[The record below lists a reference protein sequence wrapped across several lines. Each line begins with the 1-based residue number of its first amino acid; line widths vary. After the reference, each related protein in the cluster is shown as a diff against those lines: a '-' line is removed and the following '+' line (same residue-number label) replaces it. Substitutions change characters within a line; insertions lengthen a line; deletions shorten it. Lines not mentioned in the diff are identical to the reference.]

1 MKEMENTVVC
11 KFGGSSVASA
21 AQIRKVRKIVET
33 DPKRKVVV
41 VSAPGKSEGD
51 REKLT
56 DHLINIA
63 TNGEHF
69 HEQRKTITAEESRK
83 SVVRRFS
90 RIVEQLEIDGSDLL
104 AALQRDLDKPLEGD
118 KRTAFYASRGEHYSA
133 AIVAKF
139 FEKTG
144 LPARTCL
151 PEEIGLR
158 VSSEHL
164 DAKVLPG
171 SHSDVA
177 RALGSENGIAIVP
190 GYYGITA
197 ENDVAVMSRGGSDLT
212 AGELAF
218 AVDAELYENWTDTS
232 GVYEVDP
239 NLIHEAQVIPRLTF
253 KEIRLLASKGFN
265 VFHFDAMLRCKNSKI
280 PISVRNTNRPEELGT
295 LILNERVPEEGVVGI
310 AKADNMA
317 YIYLSKDGLG
327 EEIGFVAELLTIFR
341 EHCINT
347 HHYPTDV
354 DDISVLICQDD
365 LKGHINDLRRA
376 IHKRLKPDVMEVH
389 YNLSILTP
397 VGLGLRGNSYP
408 LVDALTVLGEN
419 HIPIEMMNQAPSQ
432 VCFHIGVLQAVS
444 DVALRVLHE
453 RLLL

>member
-1 MKEMENTVVC
+1 MQELVVC

-21 AQIRKVRKIVET
+21 AQIRKVRRIVAE
-33 DPKRKVVV
+33 DPRRRIVV
-41 VSAPGKSEGD
+41 VSAPGKNPGD

-56 DHLINIA
+56 DHLFNIA

-69 HEQRKTITAEESRK
+69 RDARKTITAEESRE
-83 SVVRRFS
+83 SVLRRFS
-90 RIVEQLEIDGSDLL
+90 RIVEELGIEGG
-104 AALQRDLDKPLEGD
+104 ALMARLQKDLDKPLEGD
-118 KRTAFYASRGEHYSA
+118 RRIAFYASRGEHYNA
-133 AIVAKF
+133 AIIAEHFCKS
-139 FEKTG
+139 G
-144 LPARTCL
+144 LPAQVCL

-158 VSSEHL
+158 VSSDFL

-171 SHSDVA
+171 THAEVA
-177 RALGSENGIAIVP
+177 RALAAVDGVAVVP

-197 ENDVAVMSRGGSDLT
+197 EGEVAVMSRGGSDLT
-212 AGELAF
+212 AGEIAF
-218 AVDAELYENWTDTS
+218 SADAKLYENWTDTD
-232 GVYEVDP
+232 GVFEVDP
-239 NLIHEAQVIPRLTF
+239 GQIPGARVIPRLTF

-265 VFHFDAMLRCKNSKI
+265 VFHFDAMLRCKNGKI
-280 PISVRNTNRPEELGT
+280 PISVRNTNRPEEPGT

-354 DDISVLICQDD
+354 DDISVLVCQED

-376 IHKRLKPDVMEVH
+376 IHKRLKPDIMEVH
-389 YNLSILTP
+389 YNLSVLTP

-408 LVDALTVLGEN
+408 LVDAIAVLAEN

-444 DVALRVLHE
+444 DVALEALHR
-453 RLLL
+453 RLLT